1 MSRTIARRR
10 RWRRPVLVALAVG
23 GPLLLLLGLTRPLLF
38 SNSTFN
44 EDWMNHLW
52 YIWHQS
58 LTLRADHLP
67 SLFLNYSNGIFYPVY
82 AFYGGTVYTLAGALA
97 LALGTMRG
105 YLLTYLLG
113 FVAAYTGW
121 YWTSRTFGLGRWLA
135 HAPGIVFVTSAAYL
149 MIIYGIGD
157 WPEFLAVSAMPL
169 MIASGL
175 SVMRS
180 ERLRLGPAL
189 ALTASTV
196 VFFGSHLLTVIW
208 GSTVLAI
215 AGLMILAGV
224 PAARRHVSWRNLLR
238 LAMIVVPAL
247 LVSAWFLLPTAAYQ
261 ANTVV
266 ARSYPNFVR
275 LLKQDMYVVSARH
288 LFTLSRARASGT
300 IVTTALPILAMAW
313 VLVGVGLSLRARR
326 GGTWMRVLLVLSA
339 VTTVLLIM
347 MTHSELIL
355 ALPHVY
361 STVQFSFRLESYVL
375 LGIAGAVLAVL
386 ALNRGSGRA
395 GKLWTWSLVPIL
407 AVSIIGAT
415 QQAAGALFGRS
426 RKLALTSYMKPTF
439 EQEGLLN
446 YVDDRLTV
454 VKAHLPHLRFPAE
467 SVRGDR
473 TTVLVHAG
481 PGQVVDSNIR
491 SAPEF
496 IHISGAKIVGVDLE
510 ANDVLEIGAGPGV
523 TAKTNASPRHGPAP
537 VARITVS
544 TADSLPIVAGKVLTG
559 LGLVV
564 LAVELLLLAAPGA
577 AVERMRNLLRWHHA

>member
-1 MSRTIARRR
+1 VT
-10 RWRRPVLVALAVG
+10 LAVG
-23 GPLLLLLGLTRPLLF
+23 GPLLLLLGLTWPLLF

-82 AFYGGTVYTLAGALA
+82 AFYGGTIYTLGGALS

-121 YWTSRTFGLGRWLA
+121 YWMARMFGLGRWLA

-157 WPEFLAVSAMPL
+157 WPEFLAISAMPL

-175 SVMRS
+175 AVIRS

-189 ALTASTV
+189 GLTASAV

-208 GSTVLAI
+208 GSTVLVI
-215 AGLMILAGV
+215 AGLTILASV
-224 PAARRHVSWRNLLR
+224 PAARRHMSWRNLLR
-238 LAMIVVPAL
+238 LMMIIIPAL
-247 LVSAWFLLPTAAYQ
+247 LVSAWFLVPTAAYQ

-275 LLKQDMYVVSARH
+275 LLKQDMYVVSVSH

-313 VLVGVGLSLRARR
+313 VLVGAAVSLGARR
-326 GGTWMRVLLVLSA
+326 GGTWLRVLFALSA
-339 VTTVLLIM
+339 VTLVLLIM

-355 ALPHVY
+355 ALPRVY

-386 ALNRGSGRA
+386 VLNRDGGRVT
-395 GKLWTWSLVPIL
+395 KLWTWTLLPIL
-407 AVSIIGAT
+407 AVSAIGAT
-415 QQAAGALFGRS
+415 QQAAGSLFGRS
-426 RKLALTSYMKPTF
+426 RKLALSSYLKPTF

-446 YVDDRLTV
+446 YVDDSLAV
-454 VKAHLPHLRFPAE
+454 VKTHLPHLHFPPE
-467 SVRGDR
+467 SAPGGRA
-473 TTVLVHAG
+473 TVFVHAA

-491 SAPEF
+491 AAPEF
-496 IHISGAKIVGVDLE
+496 VHITGAKIVGVDLE
-510 ANDVLEIGAGPGV
+510 ANDVLEIGPGPGV
-523 TAKTNASPRHGPAP
+523 IPKANASPRNGRVP

-544 TADSLPIVAGKVLTG
+544 TADSLPIVAGRLLTG
-559 LGLVV
+559 LAILV
-564 LAVELLLLAAPGA
+564 LAVELLLCSRPDATIRHIRRRLS
-577 AVERMRNLLRWHHA
+577 RHHV